1 MPRRAPIKDSV
12 PSLRRIL
19 VRFWPLVRK
28 QRLLLTFSSMGLVA
42 ETLLRLLE
50 PWPLQF
56 VVDYVLVTSSSAGSS
71 RIPAIN
77 AMDPMVLLTLC
88 AVALVVIVSLR
99 AVATYVG
106 KVGAALIGNRV
117 LTAVRTEL
125 FSHLQRLS
133 LSFHNKRKTGDLVTR
148 VTGDIGRLQ
157 EVAVTA
163 ALPLVANLLTLV
175 GMLAVMFWMN
185 WRLALMAA
193 VVLPVFVFAT
203 RRIGGRIRQVA
214 RRQRQRIGEMG
225 ATAAE
230 AIGSMKVVQSLS
242 LEKSQEESFVIQN
255 RASLK
260 EGVQGRRLSAR
271 LVGIANVLI
280 AASTSVVLWYG
291 ARLVL
296 DGALTLGELLVF
308 LAYLKTAFKPVRDL
322 AKYAGRI
329 AKAAASAERIL
340 EILDVT
346 PLIRNQPGA
355 IPAPQTVTELR
366 FDNVSFGYE
375 ADQTALEH
383 FTLHATSGQV
393 IALVGPSG
401 AGKSTVLNLL
411 LRLYDPRS
419 GSITLNGRDIRQY
432 TIESLRQGIAVVPQQ
447 SILFALSVRDN
458 IAHGA
463 PDTSEEQVIAAA
475 RLASAH
481 DFIMALPQGYDT
493 MLGERGETISDG
505 ERQRVAIARAAVRA
519 APILLLDE
527 PTTGL
532 DNENSRLV
540 GDALRKLSDGR
551 ISFIVAHDL
560 TTIEEVD
567 LIFYLDHG
575 RIVEQGTHA
584 QLMAQGGQYAAMH
597 ALQTDP
603 SGPHHIGKPHAVSG

>member
-463 PDTSEEQVIAAA
+463 PDTSEEQIIAAA

>member
-1 MPRRAPIKDSV
+1 MPRRAPLKASV

-42 ETLLRLLE
+42 ETLFRLLE

-56 VVDYVLVTSSSAGSS
+56 VVDYVIVTSSSAGSS
-71 RIPAIN
+71 RIPAIS

-117 LTAVRTEL
+117 LTAVRAEL

-185 WRLALMAA
+185 WRLALIAA

-355 IPAPQTVTELR
+355 IPAPQTITELR

-383 FTLHATSGQV
+383 FTLQATSGQV

-463 PDTSEEQVIAAA
+463 PDASPEQIIAAA

-519 APILLLDE
+519 APILVLDE

-540 GDALRKLSDGR
+540 GDALRKLSNGR

-560 TTIEEVD
+560 TTIEESD
-567 LIFYLDHG
+567 LILYLDHG

-584 QLMAQGGQYAAMH
+584 QLMAQGGQFAAMY

>member
-1 MPRRAPIKDSV
+1 MPRRASLKASV

-28 QRLLLTFSSMGLVA
+28 QRLLLTGASLGLVA
-42 ETLLRLLE
+42 ETLFRLLE
-50 PWPLQF
+50 PWPLKF
-56 VVDYVLVTSSSAGSS
+56 VFDYVIVTSSSAGSS
-71 RIPAIN
+71 GISAID

-88 AVALVVIVSLR
+88 AVALVIIVSLR

-106 KVGAALIGNRV
+106 KVGAALVGNRV
-117 LTAVRTEL
+117 LTAARTEL

-133 LSFHNKRKTGDLVTR
+133 LTFHNKRKTGDLVTR

-185 WRLALMAA
+185 WRLALVAA
-193 VVLPVFVFAT
+193 AVLPVFVFAT

-214 RRQRQRIGEMG
+214 RAQRQRVGEMG

-280 AASTSVVLWYG
+280 AVSTSVVLWYG
-291 ARLVL
+291 AQLVL
-296 DGALTLGELLVF
+296 DGALTIGQLIVF

-322 AKYAGRI
+322 AKYAGRL

-355 IPAPQTVTELR
+355 IPAPQTVTELC

-383 FTLHATSGQV
+383 FTVQATSGQV

-419 GSITLNGRDIRQY
+419 GCITLNGRDIRQY
-432 TIESLRQGIAVVPQQ
+432 TVESLRQGIAVVPQQ

-463 PDTSEEQVIAAA
+463 PDASPEQIIAAA

-505 ERQRVAIARAAVRA
+505 QRQRVAIARAAVRA

-540 GDALRKLSDGR
+540 GDALGKLSKGR
-551 ISFIVAHDL
+551 ISFLVAHDL
-560 TTIEEVD
+560 TTIDEVD
-567 LIFYLDHG
+567 LILYLDHG
-575 RIVEQGTHA
+575 RIVEQGRHA
-584 QLMAQGGQYAAMH
+584 QLMAQGGPYAAMYV
-597 ALQTDP
+597 LRTDP

>member
-1 MPRRAPIKDSV
+1 MPRRAPLKASV

-19 VRFWPLVRK
+19 ARFWPHVRK

-42 ETLLRLLE
+42 ETLFRLLE
-50 PWPLQF
+50 PWPLSF
-56 VVDYVLVTSSSAGSS
+56 VFDYVIVTSSSAGSS

-88 AVALVVIVSLR
+88 AVALVIIVSLR

-106 KVGAALIGNRV
+106 KVGAALVGNRV
-117 LTAVRTEL
+117 LTAARTEL

-163 ALPLVANLLTLV
+163 ALPLFANLLTLV

-185 WRLALMAA
+185 WRLALVAA
-193 VVLPVFVFAT
+193 AVLPVFVFAT

-214 RRQRQRIGEMG
+214 RRQRQRVGEMG

-280 AASTSVVLWYG
+280 AASTSFVLWYG

-296 DGALTLGELLVF
+296 DGALTIGEFIVF

-355 IPAPQTVTELR
+355 VPAPQTVTQLC

-375 ADQTALEH
+375 PDQTALEH

-463 PDTSEEQVIAAA
+463 PDVSEEQIITAT

-540 GDALRKLSDGR
+540 GDALRKLSNGR
-551 ISFIVAHDL
+551 VSFIVAHDL
-560 TTIEEVD
+560 TTIEEAD
-567 LIFYLDHG
+567 LILYLDHG

-584 QLMAQGGQYAAMH
+584 QLMAHRGQYAAMY
-597 ALQTDP
+597 ALQTGP
-603 SGPHHIGKPHAVSG
+603 SGPHHIGRPHAVSG

>member
-1 MPRRAPIKDSV
+1 MPRRAPTKDSV

-42 ETLLRLLE
+42 ETLFRLLE

-56 VVDYVLVTSSSAGSS
+56 VVDYVIVTSSSAGSS

-366 FDNVSFGYE
+366 FDSVSFGYE

-463 PDTSEEQVIAAA
+463 PDASPEQIIAAA
-475 RLASAH
+475 QLASAH
-481 DFIMALPQGYDT
+481 DFIIALPQGYDT

-567 LIFYLDHG
+567 LILYLDHG

-584 QLMAQGGQYAAMH
+584 QLMAQGGQYAAMY